1 MSERMNLGSR
11 IIGTEARAKQ
21 VKAGARKRAQLGSR
35 ILGLAEEVVSTDA
48 PSQQAQETKSVES
61 HLAPPAGETV
71 RDVRARIMAEGSDL
85 LAIETAERERKDG
98 PRKGVLA
105 ALEEEHERRRTT
117 KPEDYQ
123 GEDAGDGEGD
133 EE

>member
-1 MSERMNLGSR
+1 MTDRINLGSR
-11 IIGTEARAKQ
+11 IIGAEARAKQ
-21 VKAGARKRAQLGSR
+21 VQAGNRKRAQLGTR
-35 ILGLAEEVVSTDA
+35 ILGLADEVLTPAAEVET
-48 PSQQAQETKSVES
+48 TKSIET
-61 HLAPPAGETV
+61 PPGAVVGDTV

-85 LAIETAERERKDG
+85 LAIEAAERDRKDG

-117 KPEDYQ
+117 KPDDYR
-123 GEDAGDGEGD
+123 GDGDGDGDD

>member
-1 MSERMNLGSR
+1 MSERVNLGSR

-21 VKAGARKRAQLGSR
+21 VKAGARKRAQLGTR
-35 ILGLAEEVVSTDA
+35 ILGLTEEVVSTA
-48 PSQQAQETKSVES
+48 SPSQQAQESKSLEQ
-61 HLAPPAGETV
+61 HLAPMAGETV
-71 RDVRARIMAEGSDL
+71 REVRARIMAEGSDL

-117 KPEDYQ
+117 KPDDYQ
-123 GEDAGDGEGD
+123 GEDGDDDGD